1 MALTPAQVKGRI
13 KNVAKENHADARNLM
28 RIFMMERFLER
39 VASSAY
45 SEKFIIKGGIL
56 VTSMIG
62 VSLRSTMD
70 IDTMIQNFNLSE
82 QEALRIV
89 REICDVDVN
98 DDVIFKV
105 KEAKGIMDEMEYP
118 GIRIGIDAV
127 MGNMITPIKIDISTG
142 DVITPRAIEYE
153 YKFMLEDKSIKLWTY
168 NLETIMAEKLQTV
181 LARGILNTRMR
192 DYYDIHILKIRYAND
207 IKNDILKNAFKAT
220 CMKRGTE
227 KLLTMGDREFEK
239 ILHDN
244 NLIKLWK
251 SYQEKY
257 SYAKN
262 ISYEDIIGSVKQ
274 LVEIC
279 INVVKSIPTT

>member
-1 MALTPAQVKGRI
+1 
-13 KNVAKENHADARNLM
+13 
-28 RIFMMERFLER
+28 
-39 VASSAY
+39 
-45 SEKFIIKGGIL
+45 
-56 VTSMIG
+56 
-62 VSLRSTMD
+62 
-70 IDTMIQNFNLSE
+70 
-82 QEALRIV
+82 
-89 REICDVDVN
+89 
-98 DDVIFKV
+98 
-105 KEAKGIMDEMEYP
+105 
-118 GIRIGIDAV
+118 
-127 MGNMITPIKIDISTG
+127 
-142 DVITPRAIEYE
+142 
-153 YKFMLEDKSIKLWTY
+153 
-168 NLETIMAEKLQTV
+168 MAEKLQTV